1 MIMFRVY
8 MSSCNVYVIIIYNLY
23 VIISTATKSE
33 TRMTANVLKPDP
45 NTIINGFKKT
55 LFIRTKHNM

>member
-1 MIMFRVY
+1 MITFRVY

-45 NTIINGFKKT
+45 NTIINGLKKT

>member
-33 TRMTANVLKPDP
+33 TRMTASVLKPDP
-45 NTIINGFKKT
+45 KTIIKG
-55 LFIRTKHNM
+55 